1 MTTATT
7 FTTSNSMKKLS
18 CSGQMIILKVTMFL
32 ILLFCM
38 PNILFI
44 VADMKMK
51 KIKPQLCVFRKELKK
66 RYEIEAHNQK
76 LKLTLPDFL
85 SNWAYCKPIVMLE

>member
-1 MTTATT
+1 
-7 FTTSNSMKKLS
+7 
-18 CSGQMIILKVTMFL
+18 MIISKVTVFL

-38 PNILFI
+38 QNILSI
-44 VADMKMK
+44 VADMKK
-51 KIKPQLCVFRKELKK
+51 TKLQLCAFRKELKK

-85 SNWAYCKPIVMLE
+85 SDWAYYKPIIMLE

>member
-1 MTTATT
+1 
-7 FTTSNSMKKLS
+7 
-18 CSGQMIILKVTMFL
+18 MIILKVTVFL

-38 PNILFI
+38 QNILSI
-44 VADMKMK
+44 VADMNK
-51 KIKPQLCVFRKELKK
+51 LNLSYVHLERSWKK

-85 SNWAYCKPIVMLE
+85 SNWAYYKPIIMLE

>member
-1 MTTATT
+1 M
-7 FTTSNSMKKLS
+7 L
-18 CSGQMIILKVTMFL
+18 ILKVTVFL

-38 PNILFI
+38 QNILSI
-44 VADMKMK
+44 IADM
-51 KIKPQLCVFRKELKK
+51 KPQLCAFRKELKK

-85 SNWAYCKPIVMLE
+85 SNWAYYKPIITLK